1 MDKKYKYLYIVS
13 VLMLLTGAALA
24 MTRHIVFDI
33 IYTLGALGYTLYYVL
48 APLKERSHL
57 IRRVTRMGAFSGLL
71 FLLSAIARFGVFDAY
86 GRNAWLLFLALGLVY
101 MCHGNVLLYF
111 SERKSK
117 K

>member
-1 MDKKYKYLYIVS
+1 
-13 VLMLLTGAALA
+13 MLLTGATLA

-71 FLLSAIARFGVFDAY
+71 FLYL
-86 GRNAWLLFLALGLVY
+86 
-101 MCHGNVLLYF
+101 